1 MMRHYRSLAGVA
13 AVALAAVAGIALFA
27 SAAGAPSA
35 KTRVFMLQGGGHD
48 WKNHLPILGEILTKT
63 GDFEVIISDDMDQ
76 LKAENIKKYTV
87 VLFYGSG
94 QNFKTPEQEKGL
106 CDFVR
111 SGGAFAGIHSA
122 TDSFKKSDA
131 YWEMIGG
138 RFAGHGGGKFMV
150 RIEDKNHPITK
161 GLQDF
166 EIQDETYR
174 HKYHEKAKR
183 HDLIRMDRGKEQQ
196 SMAWV
201 RDYGKGRVF
210 YTSLGHGRPA
220 WTNPHFQRLA
230 VRGIYWAAGRD
241 PKDP

>member
-1 MMRHYRSLAGVA
+1 MRQTTKR
-13 AVALAAVAGIALFA
+13 AVALVVVMAAVVGAACVV
-27 SAAGAPSA
+27 SAKEAPSA

-63 GDFEVIISDDMDQ
+63 GDFDVTISDDMDQ
-76 LKAENIKKYTV
+76 LKAENIKKYHV

-131 YWEMIGG
+131 YWEMVGG
-138 RFAGHGGGKFMV
+138 RFAGHGHGTFTV

-161 GLQDF
+161 GLEDF
-166 EIQDETYR
+166 EITDETYR
-174 HKYHEKAKR
+174 HKYHPKAKM
-183 HDLIRMDRGKEQQ
+183 HDLIRIDRGKEQQ

-201 RDYGKGRVF
+201 RDYGKGRMF
-210 YTSLGHGRPA
+210 YTALGHGRPA
-220 WTNPHFQRLA
+220 WTNPHFQRLV
-230 VRGIYWAAGRD
+230 VRGIYWAAGRE

>member
-1 MMRHYRSLAGVA
+1 MRQTANAVA
-13 AVALAAVAGIALFA
+13 ALLMALAVVAV
-27 SAAGAPSA
+27 SAAVVSAEEAP
-35 KTRVFMLQGGGHD
+35 KPKIRIFMLQGGGHD

-63 GDFEVIISDDMDQ
+63 GDFEVTLSEDMNE
-76 LKAENIKKYTV
+76 LKADNIKKYNV

-94 QNFKTPEQEKGL
+94 QNFSDPAQEKGL

-111 SGGAFAGIHSA
+111 AGGAFAGIHSA

-131 YWEMIGG
+131 YWEMVGG
-138 RFAGHGGGKFMV
+138 RFSGHGGGKFMV

-161 GLQDF
+161 GLEDF

-201 RDYGKGRVF
+201 RDYGKGRMF
-210 YTSLGHGRPA
+210 YTSLGHGREA